1 MLKMYAVIAVGLVV
15 LHQGQCQPVPGC
27 CYCVD
32 DSGNNVTAFWSAQP
46 RRTTGRPHR
55 LSHNLED
62 CLVTQNLIKI
72 VFPFGGN
79 ESTGIIGGVGSLISG
94 LEQRNTRT
102 IQLALALRQ
111 QVIRNLAHLNESP
124 MKSPMDP
131 ERPGSRQST
140 YRRVRHPSGDCSRL
154 QFVTRAEWGARDPVS
169 REPIIPPFSGVF
181 VHHSAM
187 ARCNTSEECVA
198 EVQEI
203 QKLHMDKNGW
213 DDIGYHFLVG
223 EDGRVYEG
231 RGWNARGAHARAHNA
246 WTYGICVMGNYVM
259 ALPNDRA
266 LTALRDIMDC
276 GVKQGKITQ
285 GFEVFGH
292 RDGVCTECPGQ
303 MLYEEIQTWP
313 YYSHRTIP
321 IYC

>member
-32 DSGNNVTAFWSAQP
+32 DSGNNVTAFWSACTEEHKDHTVGACFEATGYKESCSPKRVTYEVTYGP
-46 RRTTGRPHR
+46 RTAWIT
-55 LSHNLED
+55 SE
-62 CLVTQNLIKI
+62 
-72 VFPFGGN
+72 
-79 ESTGIIGGVGSLISG
+79 
-94 LEQRNTRT
+94 
-102 IQLALALRQ
+102 
-111 QVIRNLAHLNESP
+111 HLQASASSKCAG
-124 MKSPMDP
+124 M
-131 ERPGSRQST
+131 G
-140 YRRVRHPSGDCSRL
+140 GDCSRL